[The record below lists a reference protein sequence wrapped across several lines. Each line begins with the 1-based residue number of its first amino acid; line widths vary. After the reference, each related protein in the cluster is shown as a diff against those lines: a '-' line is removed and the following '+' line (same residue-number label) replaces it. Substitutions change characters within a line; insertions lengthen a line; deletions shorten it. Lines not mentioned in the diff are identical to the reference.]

1 MLSHNSRKAWAFL
14 HFCLSYCFSTQM
26 VNLTDFCFLS
36 QFTVSWFISTTW
48 CFAIKLEK
56 RKEQIGV
63 ENGSIYLPANL
74 SFAKRWLL
82 SIQGKLRLPSPGTAL
97 AMGGGTAA
105 VRGLWAGTLITPP
118 GARVKFTPYGLDS
131 SYGAA
136 IPWNVPVSVVYGVA
150 LAPVGLPRW

>member
-1 MLSHNSRKAWAFL
+1 MLKHNSFSAWPFYGYVCYRRKWWTWVIFVSQSIYNFL
-14 HFCLSYCFSTQM
+14 IRTFRTHEELF
-26 VNLTDFCFLS
+26 V
-36 QFTVSWFISTTW
+36 
-48 CFAIKLEK
+48 
-56 RKEQIGV
+56 RKKKKEPIERMGV
-63 ENGSIYLPANL
+63 FYLPANL

-131 SYGAA
+131 SYGEA